1 MKHRKPIL
9 NFAVF
14 VFALVFTVAAIVG
27 LGIPSMPTTDRF
39 LAEVETLTNLDSD
52 VLTVAGGGYSR
63 GLFERNAHMNFRV
76 KGDPDRLILVELTR
90 PLHVFDWR
98 LSGYSDD

>member
-9 NFAVF
+9 IFSAY
-14 VFALVFTVAAIVG
+14 VFAFVFTVAAIVG
-27 LGIPSMPTTDRF
+27 LGIPSMPIKDRF
-39 LAEVETLTNLDSD
+39 LAEVETLAKLDGD
-52 VLTVAGGGYSR
+52 DLTLAGGGYSR
-63 GLFERNAHMNFRV
+63 RLFARNAHMKFRV
-76 KGDPDRLILVELTR
+76 KGDPDRLIVVELTR

>member
-14 VFALVFTVAAIVG
+14 VFAFVFAVAAIVG
-27 LGIPSMPTTDRF
+27 LGIPSMPIKDRF
-39 LAEVETLTNLDSD
+39 LAEVETLAKLDGD
-52 VLTVAGGGYSR
+52 DLTLAGGGYSR
-63 GLFERNAHMNFRV
+63 GLFGGNAHMNFRV
-76 KGDPDRLILVELTR
+76 KGDTDRLIVVELTR

-98 LSGYSDD
+98 LSGYSDE

>member
-9 NFAVF
+9 IFSAF
-14 VFALVFTVAAIVG
+14 VFAFVFTVAAIVG
-27 LGIPSMPTTDRF
+27 LGIPSMPIKDRF
-39 LAEVETLTNLDSD
+39 LAEVETLAKLDGD
-52 VLTVAGGGYSR
+52 DLTLAGGGYSR
-63 GLFERNAHMNFRV
+63 RLFARNAHMKFRV
-76 KGDPDRLILVELTR
+76 KGDPDRLIVVELTR

>member
-1 MKHRKPIL
+1 MKNTKPIL
-9 NFAVF
+9 IFSVV

-63 GLFERNAHMNFRV
+63 GLFRRNAHMNFCV
-76 KGDPDRLILVELTR
+76 KDDPDRSIVVELTR

>member
-9 NFAVF
+9 IFSAC
-14 VFALVFTVAAIVG
+14 VFAFVFTVAAIVG
-27 LGIPSMPTTDRF
+27 LGIPSMPIKDRF
-39 LAEVETLTNLDSD
+39 LAEVETLAKVDGD
-52 VLTVAGGGYSR
+52 DLTLAGGGYSR
-63 GLFERNAHMNFRV
+63 RLFTGNAHMKFRV
-76 KGDPDRLILVELTR
+76 KGDPDRLIVVELTR

>member
-9 NFAVF
+9 NFAV
-14 VFALVFTVAAIVG
+14 VVLALVFTVAAIVG
-27 LGIPSMPTTDRF
+27 VWIPSMPINDRF

-63 GLFERNAHMNFRV
+63 GLFGRNAHMNFRV
-76 KGDPDRLILVELTR
+76 KGDPDRLIFVELTR
-90 PLHVFDWR
+90 PLHVFGWR